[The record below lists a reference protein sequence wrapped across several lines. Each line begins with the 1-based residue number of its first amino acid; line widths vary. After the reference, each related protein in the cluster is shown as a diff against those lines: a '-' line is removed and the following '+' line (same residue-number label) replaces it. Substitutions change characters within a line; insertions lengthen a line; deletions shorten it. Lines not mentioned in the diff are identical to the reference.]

1 MDSKIIELEERIKA
15 LEDFFNKMT
24 FSDEK
29 EITLS
34 KCPIGNL
41 HLGANSKV
49 DVKNG
54 PIGSIIDTNID
65 DAEDRLD
72 ELESKL
78 DDINANIDDAESRL
92 DGLDKAWVNLNTI

>member
-1 MDSKIIELEERIKA
+1 MDSKIIELEERVKA
-15 LEDFFNKMT
+15 LEDLFNEVI

-34 KCPIGNL
+34 KCPIGTL
-41 HLGANSKV
+41 HLGAKSKV

-54 PIGSIIDTNID
+54 PIGSIIDADID
-65 DAEDRLD
+65 AAEDRLD

-78 DDINANIDDAESRL
+78 DEINGDIDDAESRL
-92 DGLDKAWVNLNTI
+92 DDKEDGI